1 MGIQGTGLK
10 STNPQLRYLMI
21 FFGGLI
27 AFAAIFYWRQQTI
40 KQADYVDF
48 PLQQT
53 SVSKGEL
60 RSKNFQLEVED
71 VSPTAK

>member
-10 STNPQLRYLMI
+10 NSNPQLRYLMI

-27 AFAAIFYWRQQTI
+27 AFGVAFYRRHQTI
-40 KQADYVDF
+40 KQTDYVDF
-48 PLQQT
+48 PMQQT
-53 SVSKGEL
+53 TVSKGEL
-60 RSKNFQLEVED
+60 RSKNFQIDVED

>member
-10 STNPQLRYLMI
+10 NSNPQLRFLMI
-21 FFGGLI
+21 FFGGII
-27 AFAAIFYWRQQTI
+27 AFGVAFYWRQQTI
-40 KQADYVDF
+40 KQTEYVDF
-48 PLQQT
+48 PLRQT

-60 RSKNFQLEVED
+60 RSKNFQIDVED

>member
-10 STNPQLRYLMI
+10 TTNPQLRYLMI

-27 AFAAIFYWRQQTI
+27 AFGVVFYWRQQTI

-48 PLQQT
+48 GPPQT

-71 VSPTAK
+71 VSPAAK